1 MKTSFNIEKIE
12 LDSARKTQILKK
24 VPLMAS
30 KKVLVVGDVG
40 LDEYIIGAV
49 KRISPEAPVPVMDVE
64 SEEKRLGLSANVAQN
79 ITALGAQVGIL
90 SVVGNDFGA
99 DLLKPLF
106 KEAKIPWDLIQVDD
120 SRPTTRKS
128 RVMAGPHHIVRID
141 YELKKYLSEKVS
153 ERVFKAYSECLAQYD
168 GVILQDYAK
177 GIFDESLI
185 QKMIDEANRVKVP
198 VFVDPHRTQPLSF
211 YRGAS
216 LFKPNYDES
225 LVLAGFNFE
234 DLRENPNK
242 VYEIGKAL
250 QTKLN
255 TKDIVI
261 TRGKE
266 GMTIFSGERITEV
279 PTFAKRVFDVTGA
292 GDTVIATIA
301 LSQVA
306 GFSLNESCL
315 LANVAAGNVVSKVGC
330 VPCDLKEMI
339 EFISH

>member
-1 MKTSFNIEKIE
+1 LKTSFSIEKIE
-12 LDSARKTQILKK
+12 LDNTRKAQILKK
-24 VPLMAS
+24 IPQMAE
-30 KKVLVVGDVG
+30 KKILVVGDVG

-79 ITALGAQVGIL
+79 ITSLGAKVGIL
-90 SVVGNDFGA
+90 SVVGDDFGA
-99 DLLKPLF
+99 ELLKPLF
-106 KEAKIPWDLIQVDD
+106 KEANIPWDLIQVDT

-141 YELKKYLSEKVS
+141 YELKKYLSETMS
-153 ERVFKAYSECLAQYD
+153 SRLFKAYCESITGYD

-177 GIFDESLI
+177 GIFDEALI
-185 QKMIDEANRVKVP
+185 QKFIAEANRLKIP
-198 VFVDPHRTQPLSF
+198 VFVDPHRTQPLVF

-225 LVLAGFNFE
+225 LVLAGLNFE

-242 VYEIGKAL
+242 VYEIGQTL
-250 QTKLN
+250 QKKLN

-330 VPCDLKEMI
+330 VPCDLKEMV

>member
-1 MKTSFNIEKIE
+1 MKFNIEKIE
-12 LDSARKTQILKK
+12 LDSTRKAQILKK
-24 VPLMAS
+24 IPLMAS
-30 KKVLVVGDVG
+30 KKILVVGDVG
-40 LDEYIIGAV
+40 LDEYIIGSV

-79 ITALGAQVGIL
+79 ITSLGGQVGIL
-90 SVVGNDFGA
+90 SVVGDDFGA
-99 DLLKPLF
+99 ELLKPLF
-106 KEAKIPWDLIQVDD
+106 KEAKIPWDLIQVD
-120 SRPTTRKS
+120 SQRPTTRKS

-141 YELKKYLSEKVS
+141 YELKKYLSDSMS
-153 ERVFKAYSECLAQYD
+153 ERLFKSYSATIGNYD

-177 GIFDESLI
+177 GIFEEKLI
-185 QKMIDEANRVKVP
+185 QRFISEANRLKKP

-211 YRGAS
+211 YQGAS

-225 LVLAGFNFE
+225 LVLSGLDFE

-242 VYEIGKAL
+242 VYEIGQNL
-250 QTKLN
+250 QKKLN

-266 GMTIFSGERITEV
+266 GMTIFSGDRITEV

-292 GDTVIATIA
+292 GDTVIATIG

-330 VPCDLKEMI
+330 VPCDLNEMI

>member
-12 LDSARKTQILKK
+12 LDGLRKEQLLKK
-24 VPLMAS
+24 IPLMAN

-79 ITALGAQVGIL
+79 ITSLGAQVGIL

-106 KEAKIPWDLIQVDD
+106 KEAKIPWNLMQVDE

-141 YELKKYLSEKVS
+141 YELKKYLSDTVS
-153 ERVFKAYSECLAQYD
+153 ARVFNAYAEAIAQYD

-177 GIFDESLI
+177 GIFDETLI

-198 VFVDPHRTQPLSF
+198 VFVDPHRTQPLGF

-225 LVLAGFNFE
+225 LVLAGYNFE

-242 VYEIGKAL
+242 VYEIGKTL
-250 QTKLN
+250 QNKLN

-301 LSQVA
+301 LSQVS

-330 VPCDLKEMI
+330 VPADLKEMI

>member
-1 MKTSFNIEKIE
+1 METRFNVEKIE
-12 LDSARKTQILKK
+12 LDSARKSQILKK
-24 VPLMAS
+24 IPLMAS
-30 KKVLVVGDVG
+30 KKILVVGDVG

-79 ITALGAQVGIL
+79 ITSLGAQVGIL
-90 SVVGNDFGA
+90 SIVGDDFGA

-106 KEAKIPWDLIQVDD
+106 KDAKIPWTLIQVDK

-141 YELKKYLSEKVS
+141 YELKKYLSEAMS
-153 ERVFKAYSECLAQYD
+153 EQLFTAFRENVGLYD

-177 GIFDESLI
+177 GIFDESLS
-185 QKMIDEANRVKVP
+185 QKFVAEANRLKIP
-198 VFVDPHRTQPLSF
+198 VFVDPHRSQPLAF
-211 YRGAS
+211 YKGAS

-225 LVLAGFNFE
+225 LALAGFAFE
-234 DLRENPNK
+234 DLKENPNK
-242 VYEIGKAL
+242 VYEVGHRL
-250 QTKLN
+250 QEKLN

-279 PTFAKRVFDVTGA
+279 PTFARKVFDVTGA

-330 VPCDLKEMI
+330 VPCDLNEMI

>member
-1 MKTSFNIEKIE
+1 MKTNFNVEKIE
-12 LDSARKTQILKK
+12 LDNNRKSQILKK
-24 VPLMAS
+24 IPQMAA
-30 KKVLVVGDVG
+30 KKILVVGDVG

-79 ITALGAQVGIL
+79 ITSLGAQVGIL
-90 SVVGNDFGA
+90 SIVGDDFGA

-106 KEAKIPWDLIQVDD
+106 KEAKIPWDLIQVDTT
-120 SRPTTRKS
+120 RPTTRKS

-141 YELKKYLSEKVS
+141 YELKKYLSAS
-153 ERVFKAYSECLAQYD
+153 MSDRLFKAFSESVAGYD

-177 GIFDESLI
+177 GIFDEKFS
-185 QKMIDEANRVKVP
+185 QKLVAEANRQKIP
-198 VFVDPHRTQPLSF
+198 VFVDPHRSQPLSF
-211 YRGAS
+211 YKGAS

-225 LVLAGFNFE
+225 IALAGFAVE
-234 DLRENPNK
+234 DLKENPNK
-242 VYEIGKAL
+242 VYEIGRTL
-250 QTKLN
+250 QDKLN

-279 PTFAKRVFDVTGA
+279 PTFARKVFDVTGA

-306 GFSLNESCL
+306 GFSLDESCL

-330 VPCDLKEMI
+330 VPCDLKEMV

>member
-1 MKTSFNIEKIE
+1 MKTKFNIEKIE
-12 LDSARKTQILKK
+12 LDNTNKTQILNKIST
-24 VPLMAS
+24 MAS
-30 KKVLVVGDVG
+30 KKILVVGDIG

-79 ITALGAQVGIL
+79 IVSLGAQVGIL
-90 SVVGNDFGA
+90 SVVGDDFGA
-99 DLLKPLF
+99 ELLKALF
-106 KEAKIPWDLIQVDD
+106 KEAKIPWDLIQVD
-120 SRPTTRKS
+120 SQRPTTRKS

-141 YELKKYLSEKVS
+141 YELKKYLSDAMS
-153 ERVFKAYSECLAQYD
+153 ERLFKSYCDSINHYD

-177 GIFDESLI
+177 GIFEEKLI
-185 QKMIDEANRVKVP
+185 QKFITEANRLKKP
-198 VFVDPHRTQPLSF
+198 VFVDPHRTQPLAF

-225 LVLAGFNFE
+225 LVLSGLDFE
-234 DLRENPNK
+234 DLRENPDK
-242 VYEIGKAL
+242 VYEIGQNL
-250 QTKLN
+250 QKKLT

-266 GMTIFSGERITEV
+266 GMTIFSGDTITEV

-292 GDTVIATIA
+292 GDTVIATIG
-301 LSQVA
+301 LSQLA
-306 GFSLNESCL
+306 GFTLNESCL

>member
-1 MKTSFNIEKIE
+1 MRYNIEKIE
-12 LDSARKTQILKK
+12 LDSARKAQILKK
-24 VPLMAS
+24 IPLMAS
-30 KKVLVVGDVG
+30 KKILVVGDVG
-40 LDEYIIGAV
+40 LDEYIIGSV

-79 ITALGAQVGIL
+79 ITSLGGKVGIL
-90 SVVGNDFGA
+90 SVVGDDFGA
-99 DLLKPLF
+99 ELLKPLF
-106 KEAKIPWDLIQVDD
+106 KEAKIPWDLIQVD
-120 SRPTTRKS
+120 SQRPTTRKS

-141 YELKKYLSEKVS
+141 YELKKYLSESMS
-153 ERVFKAYSECLAQYD
+153 EQLFKSYSATIGNYD

-177 GIFDESLI
+177 GIFEEKLI
-185 QKMIDEANRVKVP
+185 QRFIFEANRLKKP
-198 VFVDPHRTQPLSF
+198 IFVDPHRSQPLSF
-211 YRGAS
+211 YQGAS

-225 LVLAGFNFE
+225 LVLSGLDFE
-234 DLRENPNK
+234 DLRDNPNR
-242 VYEIGKAL
+242 VYEIGQNL
-250 QTKLN
+250 QKKLN

-266 GMTIFSGERITEV
+266 GMTIFSGDRITEV

-292 GDTVIATIA
+292 GDTVIATIG

-330 VPCDLKEMI
+330 VPCDLNEMI